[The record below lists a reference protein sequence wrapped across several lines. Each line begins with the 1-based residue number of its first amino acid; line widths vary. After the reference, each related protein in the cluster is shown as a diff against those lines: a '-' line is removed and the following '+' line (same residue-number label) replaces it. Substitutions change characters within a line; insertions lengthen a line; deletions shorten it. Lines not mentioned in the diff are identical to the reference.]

1 MKNVILT
8 TLCSGYST
16 TKKYTAE
23 DLSKKLFFL
32 KHIIE
37 NREPTGVRCNNNPFW
52 SPTNNANRDALIRD
66 IANAHR
72 LGDIRYTFH
81 IHNRFANG
89 DKYGIEEKVETLADR
104 IAAAEGKKQASV
116 SSRVARDEMIK

>member
-8 TLCSGYST
+8 VLRTGYST

-23 DLSKKLFFL
+23 DLSGKLYFL

-37 NREPTGVRCNNNPFW
+37 NRESLGVCCNNNPFW
-52 SPTNNANRDALIRD
+52 RHTNNANRDALIRD
-66 IANAHR
+66 IECAHR
-72 LGDIRYTFH
+72 LGDIRDTFH

-89 DKYGIEEKVETLADR
+89 DKYGIEEKVETLEDK
-104 IAAAEGKKQASV
+104 IAAAEAQRQEPNADRAV
-116 SSRVARDEMIK
+116 RDGMFK